1 MRLTPSL
8 RRLTLGLLLLVLLTA
23 CGGNPGGPAGPSL
36 AVGASRHPESILLAN
51 LYAAALRAYGT
62 PAHVEVS
69 EDPLA
74 GLDSGAVSVVPGL
87 TGQLLRT
94 FAPPTS
100 ARSDEQTYKD
110 MVGVL
115 PEGVAVG
122 DYTTAAEDKP
132 AIAVT
137 AATAKAWGGRDLTA
151 LVDNCPKVSVGAV
164 RGARNPDAIG
174 RCTMPAAR
182 EFADE
187 SALFDALRG
196 GAVTAAW
203 TSTADPDVPADVL
216 VLADGKPALIQAQN
230 VVPLYRRN
238 ELTQQQVLAL
248 NQVAGVLGDAGQSRS
263 ILQRRGADV
272 AAHVVPGDL
281 VGVDPAVLQRPPG
294 QPQRHPLLRV
304 HGDGLTGRDGK
315 EFRVE
320 CRCVMQEAAEIV
332 DRGEAVASRTVE
344 QFGEIPAAVGGE
356 CSEGLALL
364 AEQCPVAVGVGHPA
378 RGLQGH
384 PDDDDRICA
393 PGRHVVLISVATA
406 ARCSVR

>member
-203 TSTADPDVPADVL
+203 TSTADPEVPADVL

-248 NQVAGVLGDAGQSRS
+248 NQVAGVLDTAALTQM
-263 ILQRRGADV
+263 RREVAEGAD
-272 AAHVVPGDL
+272 P
-281 VGVDPAVLQRPPG
+281 
-294 QPQRHPLLRV
+294 
-304 HGDGLTGRDGK
+304 
-315 EFRVE
+315 
-320 CRCVMQEAAEIV
+320 
-332 DRGEAVASRTVE
+332 RTV
-344 QFGEIPAAVGGE
+344 A
-356 CSEGLALL
+356 EGWL
-364 AEQCPVAVGVGHPA
+364 AENP
-378 RGLQGH
+378 L
-384 PDDDDRICA
+384 
-393 PGRHVVLISVATA
+393 GR
-406 ARCSVR
+406 